1 MCDLLIV
8 GFCKCMIIA
17 FGLKEVGVVSED
29 ICVVAALDGFLI
41 VEISHM
47 MISADGTKLEVIGSH
62 AREPFFARDPV
73 DGRIAMSDQQ
83 GNWVPSSGSFP
94 VTPGSG
100 FGYGGKEEGG

>member
-41 VEISHM
+41 VQISHM
-47 MISADGTKLEVIGSH
+47 MISADGMEEVGELAEVGRVLSIGFHSTLVVNFSSIVIVLH
-62 AREPFFARDPV
+62 LCNKCS
-73 DGRIAMSDQQ
+73 IAAEDV
-83 GNWVPSSGSFP
+83 GIIRCV
-94 VTPGSG
+94 V
-100 FGYGGKEEGG
+100 